1 MYMGYYA
8 DGEFPVR
15 QNLSAGPYKMFF
27 APQRGGG
34 CAMGFYRPNQAIA
47 RNITPGAQLMSGMGQ
62 LDLTDP
68 TTLGLIAVAA
78 LGVGYLMFRTGRGA
92 RAAQRSYRRRKAG
105 RLREQAD
112 ELMATA

>member
-1 MYMGYYA
+1 MYMGYYSDA
-8 DGEFPVR
+8 EFPVR

-27 APQRGGG
+27 APVRGG

-78 LGVGYLMFRTGRGA
+78 LGVGYLMFRSGRGA
-92 RAAQRSYRRRKAG
+92 RAAQRRYRVRKAG
-105 RLREQAD
+105 RLREQAAQLL
-112 ELMATA
+112 EA